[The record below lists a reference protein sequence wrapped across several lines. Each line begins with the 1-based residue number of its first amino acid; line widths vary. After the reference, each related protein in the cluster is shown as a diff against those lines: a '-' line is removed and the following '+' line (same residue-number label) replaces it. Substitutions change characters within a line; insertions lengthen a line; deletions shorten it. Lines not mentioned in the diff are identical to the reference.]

1 MAKQSS
7 VFFKLPIEDMR
18 GKLATKQKPI
28 KYSGQEEGQNTLS
41 IGEGLH
47 QATNFEKY
55 IVLTK
60 RRLKNFFYV
69 KSRTSVRNTLGT
81 NFQRATL
88 AVAADLAD
96 YMKPFL
102 ENPTFLN
109 VQQAF
114 KYWGGSKTF
123 REWLTSLAMA
133 AISAQQEYISCQ
145 STPDAQTG
153 LIVEIPIMKNPLFS
167 FDTQATD
174 IRPDGVL
181 SGDYYTDSNRTKGLL
196 QEYYRYF
203 ASSMTAQ
210 SKSITVVSGSTGR
223 KYPIVLLYQMGS
235 PSDTFAALLNTV
247 QGAAYDARFD
257 SSTPAIMNNFSII
270 DKNGVI
276 RLTGARITD
285 GVSAVTEN
293 TSIPGTSEMVVTAQ

>member
-102 ENPTFLN
+102 EDGTFLN

-114 KYWGGSKTF
+114 QYWGTGKTF

-133 AISAQQEYISCQ
+133 AISAKQEYITCQ
-145 STPDAQTG
+145 SQPDPQTG
-153 LIVEIPIMKNPLFS
+153 LVSELLLMKNPLYS
-167 FDTQATD
+167 FDTIASEIVPEGALGGNPYMTD
-174 IRPDGVL
+174 IKTR
-181 SGDYYTDSNRTKGLL
+181 GLL
-196 QEYYRYF
+196 QEYYRYYSVLLS
-203 ASSMTAQ
+203 AER
-210 SKSITVVSGSTGR
+210 KSITVVSGTTGR
-223 KYPIVLLYQMGS
+223 KYPIVLLYQTGS
-235 PSDTFAALLNTV
+235 PSDTFAALRNTV
-247 QGAAYDARFD
+247 QGAAYDVAFD
-257 SSTPAIMNNFSII
+257 AANPAVMVNFSII
-270 DKNGVI
+270 DKNGVVK
-276 RLTGARITD
+276 LNGSTITD
-285 GVSAVTEN
+285 GTATIN
-293 TSIPGTSEMVVTAQ
+293 ADTSIPATNEMVVS

>member
-7 VFFKLPIEDMR
+7 VFYKLPIEDMR

-28 KYSGQEEGQNTLS
+28 MYSGQEEGQNTLS

-60 RRLKNFFYV
+60 RRSKNFFYV

-81 NFQRATL
+81 DFQRATL

-102 ENPTFLN
+102 EDGTFLN

-114 KYWGGSKTF
+114 QYWGAGKTF

-133 AISAQQEYISCQ
+133 AITVKQEYITCQ
-145 STPDAQTG
+145 SAPDQQTG
-153 LIVEIPIMKNPLFS
+153 LVTTLQIMKNPLYS
-167 FDTQATD
+167 FDTIASE
-174 IRPDGVL
+174 IRPEGAL
-181 SGDYYTDSNRTKGLL
+181 SGAVYTDDNRTKGLL
-196 QEYYRYF
+196 QEYFRYY
-203 ASSMTAQ
+203 ANLMSAER
-210 SKSITVVSGSTGR
+210 KSITAVSGNTGR
-223 KYPIVLLYQMGS
+223 KYPIVLLYQSGS
-235 PSDTFAALLNTV
+235 PSDTFGVLRNTV
-247 QGAAYDARFD
+247 QGAAYNADFG
-257 SSTPAIMNNFSII
+257 TGMPAVLSQIQVI
-270 DKNGVI
+270 DKSGVI
-276 RLTGARITD
+276 KLTGNEIKVGTANVTTD
-285 GVSAVTEN
+285 
-293 TSIPGTSEMVVTAQ
+293 TSIPATNEIVVSVR

>member
-7 VFFKLPIEDMR
+7 VFYKLPIEDMR

-28 KYSGQEEGQNTLS
+28 MYSGQEEGQNTLS

-60 RRLKNFFYV
+60 RRSKNFFYV

-81 NFQRATL
+81 DFQRATL

-102 ENPTFLN
+102 EDGTFLN

-114 KYWGGSKTF
+114 QYWGAGKTF

-133 AISAQQEYISCQ
+133 AITVKQEYITCQ
-145 STPDAQTG
+145 SAPDQQTG
-153 LIVEIPIMKNPLFS
+153 LVTTLQIMKNPLYS
-167 FDTQATD
+167 FDTIASE
-174 IRPDGVL
+174 IRPEGAL
-181 SGDYYTDSNRTKGLL
+181 SGAVYTDDNRTKGLL
-196 QEYYRYF
+196 QEYFRYY
-203 ASSMTAQ
+203 ANLMSAER
-210 SKSITVVSGSTGR
+210 KSINVVSGKTGR
-223 KYPIVLLYQMGS
+223 KFPIVLLYQTGS
-235 PSDTFAALLNTV
+235 PSDTFAALKNTV
-247 QGAAYDARFD
+247 QGAAYDVAF
-257 SSTPAIMNNFSII
+257 SSATPAMLEQFSVI
-270 DKNGVI
+270 DKSGVVK
-276 RLTGARITD
+276 LTGDNFTD
-285 GVSAVTEN
+285 GSSSITEN
-293 TSIPGTSEMVVTAQ
+293 TSIATLNQIVIS

>member
-7 VFFKLPIEDMR
+7 VFYKLPIEDMR

-60 RRLKNFFYV
+60 RRSKNFFYV
-69 KSRTSVRNTLGT
+69 KSRTAVRNTLGT

-88 AVAADLAD
+88 AVAADIAD

-102 ENPTFLN
+102 EDATFLN

-114 KYWGGSKTF
+114 QYWGAGKTF

-133 AISAQQEYISCQ
+133 AISRKTEYILCDLAPDPQ
-145 STPDAQTG
+145 SG
-153 LIVEIPIMKNPLFS
+153 LVVTYSIMKNPLYS
-167 FDTQATD
+167 FDTIASE
-174 IRPDGVL
+174 IRPEGAL
-181 SGDYYTDSNRTKGLL
+181 SGNVYTDDYKTKGLL
-196 QEYYRYF
+196 QEYYRYY
-203 ASSMTAQ
+203 AQ
-210 SKSITVVSGSTGR
+210 LLSAERKVINVVNGGTGR
-223 KYPIVLLYQMGS
+223 KYPVVLLYQTGS
-235 PSDTFAALLNTV
+235 PSDTFAALKNTV
-247 QGAAYDARFD
+247 QGAAYDVAFNNA
-257 SSTPAIMNNFSII
+257 TPAGLVQFFVL
-270 DKNGVI
+270 DKKGVVL
-276 RLTGARITD
+276 LTGNRITD
-285 GVSAVTEN
+285 GTNQISEN
-293 TSIPGTSEMVVTAQ
+293 TGITTITQMVIS